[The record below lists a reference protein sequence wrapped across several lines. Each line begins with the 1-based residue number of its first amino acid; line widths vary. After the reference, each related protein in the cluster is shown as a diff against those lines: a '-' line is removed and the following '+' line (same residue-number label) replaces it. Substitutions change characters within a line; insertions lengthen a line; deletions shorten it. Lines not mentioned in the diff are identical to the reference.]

1 MGPCQS
7 FENEGNR
14 VDHGINQRWEAIT
27 MIKLERSADFSLR
40 RWRMQDWGLGMRVL
54 LASLASEG
62 NRRIQYLE
70 RQGVG
75 RQVLDRMVQMQVA
88 DSGDVITYRIQRVRA
103 M

>member
-1 MGPCQS
+1 M
-7 FENEGNR
+7 
-14 VDHGINQRWEAIT
+14 DHGNNQRWEAIT

-62 NRRIQYLE
+62 NRRIQYLAE
-70 RQGVG
+70 RLRGVG
-75 RQVLDRMVQMQVA
+75 SQVLDRMAQMQVA
-88 DSGDVITYRIQRVRA
+88 DSGDVVTYRIQRARA

>member
-1 MGPCQS
+1 M
-7 FENEGNR
+7 
-14 VDHGINQRWEAIT
+14 DHGINQRWEAIT

-70 RQGVG
+70 RRRGVG
-75 RQVLDRMVQMQVA
+75 SQVLDRMVQMQVA
-88 DSGDVITYRIQRVRA
+88 DSGDVVTYRIQRARA